1 MRWTVLRRYA
11 TSLILAALV
20 LPCAAR
26 TRPHYGGTLRVEI
39 EGDPWG
45 DSRNGPD
52 GLARRLVFDGLT
64 ALDAKGDV
72 QPALATEWE
81 SSDNDHRWQFHLRAG
96 VHFQDGASL
105 TSNSVVAALN
115 LACPQSCPW
124 NAVRPA
130 GSLVVFTTDA
140 PSPHLP
146 ALLAR
151 NEFLI
156 AETATPE
163 SGTANGPTG
172 MVGTGSFAVKG
183 FANGVLSLAANDTC
197 WQGRPFVDA
206 IAIQVHR
213 SIRDQWLDLSVGR
226 ADVVQVPPEM
236 LREAR
241 QQQLTLAASPPV
253 TALALAVADN
263 GALANSQLRAAIAE
277 AVDRGAL
284 FNVIF
289 QKQGEITASL
299 LPQAL
304 TGYAFLFPTERDLN
318 KAHELRGGLS
328 SSPLTLSYD
337 GNGAMQ
343 LAAQRIAI
351 NLREAG
357 FTVQV
362 TAGAQ
367 HADLALRTLP
377 IAGAEPAAAMEN
389 LLRSA
394 GQYAP
399 VAPRTPEAL
408 FNAEREFLSLD
419 TLIPLI
425 ALPRAYARAGRVRD
439 FALRADGTPDL
450 ANASLE
456 DAP

>member
-1 MRWTVLRRYA
+1 
-11 TSLILAALV
+11 LIAAL
-20 LPCAAR
+20 LAHPAAAR

-39 EGDPWG
+39 AGDPWS
-45 DSRNGPD
+45 DSRTSPD
-52 GLARRLVFDGLT
+52 GLARRLVLDGLT
-64 ALDAKGDV
+64 TLDAKGNV

-96 VHFQDGASL
+96 VHFQDGAGL
-105 TSNSVVAALN
+105 TANSVVSALN
-115 LACPQSCPW
+115 LACPQNCPW

-130 GSLVVFTTDA
+130 GSLVVFTTDL

-146 ALLAR
+146 VLLAR
-151 NEFLI
+151 DEFLVVE
-156 AETATPE
+156 APSSE
-163 SGTANGPTG
+163 SGAPTGANGTII
-172 MVGTGSFAVKG
+172 GTGPFAVKG
-183 FANGVLSLAANDTC
+183 SSNGVLSLAANDNC

-206 IAIQVHR
+206 INIQTHR

-226 ADVVQVPPEM
+226 ADVVEVPAEM
-236 LREAR
+236 QREAK
-241 QQQLTLAASPPV
+241 QQQLTLAVSPPV
-253 TALALAVADN
+253 TELALAVADN
-263 GALANSQLRAAIAE
+263 GGLSNSQLRAAIAQ
-277 AVDRGAL
+277 AVDRSAL

-299 LPQAL
+299 LPQSL
-304 TGYAFLFPTERDLN
+304 TGYAFLFPTDRDLN

-328 SSPLTLSYD
+328 SPPLTLDYEGD
-337 GNGAMQ
+337 GAMQ

-362 TAGAQ
+362 AAGAQ
-367 HADLALRTLP
+367 HADLALHRLP
-377 IAGAEPAAAMEN
+377 IVGAGPAAVMEN

-399 VAPRTPEAL
+399 VAKQTPEAL
-408 FNAEREFLSLD
+408 FAAERDFLNLD

-425 ALPRAYARAGRVRD
+425 DLPRAYATAGRVRD
-439 FALRADGTPDL
+439 LTLRADGTPDL
-450 ANASLE
+450 PNVSLE

>member
-1 MRWTVLRRYA
+1 MLRRCV
-11 TSLILAALV
+11 TSLILAALA
-20 LPCAAR
+20 LPGAAR

-45 DSRNGPD
+45 DSRNGSE

-64 ALDAKGDV
+64 ALDAKGNV

-81 SSDNDHRWQFHLRAG
+81 SSDNDHRWQFRLRAG

-105 TSNSVVAALN
+105 TSNSVVSALN
-115 LACPQSCPW
+115 LACRQNCPW

-130 GSLVVFTTDA
+130 GSLVIFTTDL

-151 NEFLI
+151 SEFLI
-156 AETATPE
+156 AEPPSAERGVP
-163 SGTANGPTG
+163 SGPAAI
-172 MVGTGSFAVKG
+172 VGTGPFAVKSM
-183 FANGVLSLAANDTC
+183 ANGVLSLAANDTC

-206 IAIQVHR
+206 INLQAHR

-226 ADVVQVPPEM
+226 ADVVEVPAEM

-241 QQQLTLAASPPV
+241 QQQLTLAVSPPV
-253 TALALAVADN
+253 MELALAVADN
-263 GALANSQLRAAIAE
+263 SALANSQLRAAIAQ

-299 LPQAL
+299 LPQTL
-304 TGYAFLFPTERDLN
+304 TGYAFLFPTDRDLN

-328 SSPLTLSYD
+328 SPPLTLSYE
-337 GNGAMQ
+337 GSGATQ

-357 FTVQV
+357 FAVQV
-362 TAGAQ
+362 AAGAQ

-377 IAGAEPAAAMEN
+377 IEGADPAAAMEN

-399 VAPRTPEAL
+399 VAQQPPEAL
-408 FNAEREFLSLD
+408 FAAEREFLNLD

-425 ALPRAYARAGRVRD
+425 DLPRAYASAGRVRD
-439 FALRADGTPDL
+439 LALRADGTPDL

>member
-1 MRWTVLRRYA
+1 MLRRSA
-11 TSLILAALV
+11 TSFFLV
-20 LPCAAR
+20 LVVFCAWGR

-39 EGDPWG
+39 EGDPW
-45 DSRNGPD
+45 NGGE
-52 GLARRLVFDGLT
+52 GLARRLVLDGLT
-64 ALDAKGDV
+64 ALDANGNV

-81 SSDNDHRWQFHLRAG
+81 SSDNDHRWQFRLRTG
-96 VHFQDGASL
+96 VRFQDGASL
-105 TSNSVVAALN
+105 TSNSVASALN
-115 LACPQSCPW
+115 LACPQNCPW

-130 GSLVVFTTDA
+130 GSLVVFTTDS

-146 ALLAR
+146 TLLAR
-151 NEFLI
+151 DEFLI
-156 AETATPE
+156 AEAPSSE
-163 SGTANGPTG
+163 GGAPNGTI
-172 MVGTGSFAVKG
+172 GTGPFAVKG

-206 IAIQVHR
+206 IALQAHR
-213 SIRDQWLDLSVGR
+213 TIRDQWLDLSVGR
-226 ADVVQVPPEM
+226 ADIVQVRPEM

-241 QQQLTLAASPPV
+241 QQQLTLAVSPPV
-253 TALALAVADN
+253 TELALAVANN
-263 GALANSQLRAAIAE
+263 GALANSQLRGAIAV
-277 AVDRGAL
+277 AVDRSAL

-289 QKQGEITASL
+289 QKQGDITASL

-304 TGYAFLFPTERDLN
+304 TGYAFLFPKERDLN
-318 KAHELRGGLS
+318 RAHDLRGGLS
-328 SSPLTLSYD
+328 SPPLTLSYD
-337 GNGAMQ
+337 GNGATQ

-362 TAGAQ
+362 AAGAQ

-377 IAGAEPAAAMEN
+377 IAGVDPAAALEN

-394 GQYAP
+394 GQYSP
-399 VAPRTPEAL
+399 VTQQTPEAL
-408 FNAEREFLSLD
+408 FAAEREFLSLN

-425 ALPRAYARAGRVRD
+425 DLPRAYATTGRVRD
-439 FALRADGTPDL
+439 LALRADGTPDL

>member
-1 MRWTVLRRYA
+1 MRWTVFRLCA
-11 TSLILAALV
+11 TSFFLV
-20 LPCAAR
+20 LVVICAWGR

-45 DSRNGPD
+45 ESRDGPE
-52 GLARRLVFDGLT
+52 GLARLVLDGLT
-64 ALDAKGDV
+64 ALDAQGNV
-72 QPALATEWE
+72 EPALATEWE
-81 SSDNDHRWQFHLRAG
+81 SSDNDHRWQFRLREG

-105 TSNSVVAALN
+105 TSNSVVSALN
-115 LACPQSCPW
+115 LACPQNCPW

-130 GSLVVFTTDA
+130 GSLVIFTTDS

-151 NEFLI
+151 DEFLI
-156 AETATPE
+156 AEAATPE
-163 SGTANGPTG
+163 NGTPNGPTG
-172 MVGTGSFAVKG
+172 IIGTGPFAVKG
-183 FANGVLSLAANDTC
+183 FTNGVLALVANDTC

-226 ADVVQVPPEM
+226 ADVVEVPAEM

-241 QQQLTLAASPPV
+241 QQQLTLTVSPPV
-253 TALALAVADN
+253 TLLALEVADN
-263 GALANSQLRAAIAE
+263 GALANSQLRGAIAE

-304 TGYAFLFPTERDLN
+304 TGYAFLFPTDRDLN
-318 KAHELRGGLS
+318 KAHDLRGGLS
-328 SSPLTLSYD
+328 SPPLTLSYE
-337 GNGAMQ
+337 GNGATQ

-362 TAGAQ
+362 ANRAQ
-367 HADLALRTLP
+367 RADLALRNLP
-377 IAGAEPAAAMEN
+377 IEGAEPAAAMEN

-399 VAPRTPEAL
+399 VTQQTPETL
-408 FNAEREFLSLD
+408 FAAEREFLNLD

-425 ALPRAYARAGRVRD
+425 DLPRAYACAGRVRD